1 MNSFIPRTLGLF
13 IALLLLMS
21 SSIVASE
28 CIEVVTEHATITKAP
43 SGRSLAIG
51 MAARGQRYRVDGKF
65 RNLFKIE
72 FKRKSGW
79 ISKNDVRFIVCPS
92 DLVQA
97 KEEHDSLADINPA
110 IAFMHTHKDLVAL
123 SGFVLLIALIITV
136 AILIDLRP
144 RRRRE
149 ERYALLIGSPNTSLA
164 SEGKNAPPSLE
175 QFFAKHKLHYSHARL
190 IENVRR
196 HLSFYIPDVIL
207 VDWNH
212 SRTIAQEVENALLA
226 VSSSEGVLVIIFNI
240 PGGLIPTIHPRLTN
254 IELFSALTDSRLHKT
269 ITNFLQNRGHRST
282 VQIRRETAPA
292 ALAGELAENSL
303 ADVFQ
308 MVEMGG
314 KTGCLLINHQN
325 QPFGMVGFENGMIT
339 FAATKSCQQR
349 PAVYQLLDMHQ
360 GDFRFVANKAPKSR
374 NCMIATIEILMTWAQ
389 QKDEAVRGDSAP
401 PTLPPT
407 RSPA

>member
-1 MNSFIPRTLGLF
+1 
-13 IALLLLMS
+13 
-21 SSIVASE
+21 
-28 CIEVVTEHATITKAP
+28 
-43 SGRSLAIG
+43 
-51 MAARGQRYRVDGKF
+51 
-65 RNLFKIE
+65 
-72 FKRKSGW
+72 
-79 ISKNDVRFIVCPS
+79 
-92 DLVQA
+92 
-97 KEEHDSLADINPA
+97 
-110 IAFMHTHKDLVAL
+110 VAL
-123 SGFVLLIALIITV
+123 SGFILLIIIIIIV
-136 AILIDLRP
+136 AIVIDLRP
-144 RRRRE
+144 RHRRE
-149 ERYALLIGSPNTSLA
+149 EHYALLIGNLA
-164 SEGKNAPPSLE
+164 TPLAPEGKNGALSLE
-175 QFFAKHKLHYSHARL
+175 QFFAKHKLRYSQARL
-190 IENVRR
+190 VENVRR

-212 SRTIAQEVENALLA
+212 SRTIAQDVESALLE

-254 IELFSALTDSRLHKT
+254 IELFSTLTDSRLYKT
-269 ITNFLQNRGHRST
+269 ITSFMHNRGHRST

-314 KTGCLLINHQN
+314 KTGCLLINFQA

-360 GDFRFVANKAPKSR
+360 GDFRFVANKPPTSR

-389 QKDEAVRGDSAP
+389 QKDEAVRGESP
-401 PTLPPT
+401 PPPPPPT